1 MILQHND
8 ILYADFDNN
17 REDTFSELKAF
28 ITTNTTA
35 NMTLIALNLS
45 EGELF
50 IGEHDEFI
58 SDINEWAGY
67 FKECHFYNSNA
78 YLPSIFEYE
87 KYPNVKKA
95 ISYPYGLL
103 NRTKFYKFEEKRNIS
118 YSEKKF
124 EKHFIFMNA
133 VAKNHRIRMYV
144 DFHKHDIMH
153 TAHVSWLNRYEILNS
168 ETVAYHRR
176 INGIDL
182 AKKRILDR
190 SDLKGT
196 HQDDL
201 SSYYEVSAIDIFGES
216 VVENPHCVFP
226 TEKTWKPILYKKVFF
241 GFSTKGFYRWLQN
254 EGFILYD
261 ELIDYSFDGVE
272 DYNARYELFWNE
284 IYKLSQIPL
293 NELSDKIDS
302 IRWKLDHNYNVAM
315 SKNSIPEM
323 LEPYSEYTNLLW
335 TMRS

>member
-1 MILQHND
+1 MILQHNN
-8 ILYADFDNN
+8 ILYADFDH
-17 REDTFSELKAF
+17 RDITFSELKAF

-35 NMTLIALNLS
+35 NMTLIALNLV

-50 IGEHDEFI
+50 IGEHDKFI

-103 NRTKFYKFEEKRNIS
+103 NRTKFYKFEEGLNSS
-118 YSEKKF
+118 YGEKKF

-133 VAKNHRIRMYV
+133 VAKNHRVRMYV
-144 DFHKHDIMH
+144 DFHKHNIMH
-153 TAHVSWLNRYEILNS
+153 TAHISWLNRYEILHP
-168 ETVAYHRR
+168 ETVRYHRR
-176 INGIDL
+176 NDGIDL
-182 AKKRILDR
+182 STKRILDR

-196 HQDDL
+196 TQDNL

-226 TEKTWKPILYKKVFF
+226 TEKTWKPILYKKVFL
-241 GFSTKGFYRWLQN
+241 GLASPYTYKWLKG
-254 EGFILYD
+254 EGFLLYD
-261 ELIDYSFDGVE
+261 ELIDYSFDEVE
-272 DYNARYELFWNE
+272 DYNERYELFWNE
-284 IYKLSQIPL
+284 VYKLSQMPL
-293 NELSDKIDS
+293 TELSDVIND
-302 IRWKLDHNYNVAM
+302 IRWKLDHNYNTAM
-315 SKNSIPEM
+315 SKNTIPVE
-323 LEPYSEYTNLLW
+323 LQPYSEYTKLLW
-335 TMRS
+335 LNK